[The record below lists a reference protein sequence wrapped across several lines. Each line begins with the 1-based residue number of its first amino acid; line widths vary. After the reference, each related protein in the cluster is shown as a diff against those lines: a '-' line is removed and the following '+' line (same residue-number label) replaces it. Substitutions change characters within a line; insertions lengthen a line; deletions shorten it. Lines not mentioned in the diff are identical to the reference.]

1 MRRNGRRII
10 DHKRQIL
17 KYNRKGVNIMRM
29 VKCPQCEGKGEYNL
43 IQGGIETPV
52 KCNCDNGKIT
62 WSHYL
67 TINRKKTKKGV

>member
-1 MRRNGRRII
+1 M
-10 DHKRQIL
+10 L
-17 KYNRKGVNIMRM
+17 M

-67 TINRKKTKKGV
+67 TVNRKKNKKGE